1 MNGRTTSRRTVAKG
15 LAWATPA
22 VIVAAPTPTVAASA
36 VTCPPMPTGSAWTTT
51 ISTPRTSAPATWS
64 GNTFTMLTDAN
75 STTATTTVTTTA
87 TIPVTAGVTYNFQF
101 LIQAAMGYTSV
112 GTCATVNSTLSID
125 VLAGA
130 LPTNLFRGYTQT
142 GAGT

>member
-1 MNGRTTSRRTVAKG
+1 
-15 LAWATPA
+15 
-22 VIVAAPTPTVAASA
+22 
-36 VTCPPMPTGSAWTTT
+36 
-51 ISTPRTSAPATWS
+51 
-64 GNTFTMLTDAN
+64 
-75 STTATTTVTTTA
+75 
-87 TIPVTAGVTYNFQF
+87 VTAGVTYNFQF

-142 GAGT
+142 GAGTRVQPPASCTTNGARSSQFGNNGIAGSVLTATGSYTATSTGTIMLRMTFTMPATTAGNNDDWKVTPSLVSCT